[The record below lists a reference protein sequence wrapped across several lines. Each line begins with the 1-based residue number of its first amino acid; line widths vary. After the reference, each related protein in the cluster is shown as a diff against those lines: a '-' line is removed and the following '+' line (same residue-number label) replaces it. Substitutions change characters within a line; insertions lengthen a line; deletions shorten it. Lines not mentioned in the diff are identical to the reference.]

1 MILTLIAIAL
11 ILVGVILLIIDKVSW
26 IDLVSGY
33 ASCLG
38 SGIIGLVIFL
48 GCILV
53 SHSTVDLQI
62 NNDNIKYESLC
73 KRLDIV
79 KSEYEDISK
88 SDVIA
93 DIAEWNTD
101 VASYKYWT
109 ESPWTNW
116 FHAQEVADNLKY
128 IPLE

>member
-11 ILVGVILLIIDKVSW
+11 VLVGIVLLIFDRVLYE
-26 IDLVSGY
+26 DLELIY
-33 ASCLG
+33 APCLFFE
-38 SGIIGLVIFL
+38 IVALVIFL
-48 GCILV
+48 MCVFI
-53 SHSTVDLQI
+53 SHSAVDLQI
-62 NNDNIKYESLC
+62 NNDNIQYESLC

-88 SDVIA
+88 SNVIA
-93 DIAEWNTD
+93 DIAEWNID

-116 FHAQEVADNLKY
+116 FHVQEIADNLKY
-128 IPLE
+128 ILLE

>member
-1 MILTLIAIAL
+1 MILTLIAVAL
-11 ILVGVILLIIDKVSW
+11 ILVGVILLIVDKVSW
-26 IDLVSGY
+26 MDLECGY
-33 ASCLG
+33 APCLFF
-38 SGIIGLVIFL
+38 GIIGLFIFL
-48 GCILV
+48 TGILI
-53 SHSTVDLQI
+53 SHSAVDLQI

-79 KSEYEDISK
+79 NSEYEDISK

-93 DIAEWNTD
+93 DIAEWNAD

-116 FHAQEVADNLKY
+116 FHVQEIADNLKY

>member
-11 ILVGVILLIIDKVSW
+11 ILVGVILFIFDKVLYV
-26 IDLVSGY
+26 DLALGY
-33 ASCLG
+33 VPCLFF
-38 SGIIGLVIFL
+38 GIIGLFIFL
-48 GCILV
+48 MCILV
-53 SHSTVDLQI
+53 THSAVDLQI

-93 DIAEWNTD
+93 DIAEWNAD

-116 FHAQEVADNLKY
+116 FHVKEVADNLKY